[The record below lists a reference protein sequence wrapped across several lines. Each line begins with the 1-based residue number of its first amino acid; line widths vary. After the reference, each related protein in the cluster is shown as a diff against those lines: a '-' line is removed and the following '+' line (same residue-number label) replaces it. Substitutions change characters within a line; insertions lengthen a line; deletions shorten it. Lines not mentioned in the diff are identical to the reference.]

1 MMKKILLI
9 VLTALFLAGSV
20 AFAEIGTV
28 THKVLVVRSGPS
40 RNQKVIARLKKG
52 EQPLVEG
59 LRGDWVK
66 LAWEGEAW
74 VERGGLSLS
83 EGVAKSS
90 AQDEQFIRWLIH
102 DTKVNWVFIA
112 RKGGDVISLWVRMD
126 SDRYGDKEGV
136 TFIAHNLAQSYRFH
150 TGDKGPVEVNILKPD
165 AKFIQESFFQVTVK

>member
-1 MMKKILLI
+1 MMKKILWI

-28 THKVLVVRSGPS
+28 THKVLVVRSGPT
-40 RNQKVIARLKKG
+40 RIQKIIARLKKG
-52 EQPLVEG
+52 ERPLVEG

-83 EGVAKSS
+83 EGVAQSS
-90 AQDEQFIRWLIH
+90 AQDEQFMRWLIH

-112 RKGGDVISLWVRMD
+112 RKGGDLISLWVRMD
-126 SDRYGDKEGV
+126 FDRYVNMERV
-136 TFIAHNLAQSYRFH
+136 TFIAHNLAESYRFH

-165 AKFIQESFFQVTVK
+165 AKFIQEIFFQASFK